1 MVGILVFS
9 RSSSWQNVNPT
20 NYKLEFLAGMMC
32 GFLRGGGGDDKD
44 GRFEFSGT
52 LVWAY
57 GA

>member
-1 MVGILVFS
+1 M
-9 RSSSWQNVNPT
+9 

-44 GRFEFSGT
+44 GRFEFSDT